1 MDSYNPVL
9 QRQVRSGLH
18 GMGPTPFSCLLRLH
32 VRLSSAVFCNSR
44 MRGITT
50 AIYLALS
57 VSEQHLWLPR
67 EPIRILCTWTLI
79 EKMLPGNIQKH
90 YMNRTSLTLHSPV
103 MACGMSRS
111 LGFEF
116 IHICIYIIQF
126 GRNVPAPRQNKNR
139 GYQCT
144 KKKVSMKAFVYDD
157 VRLYTPMDD
166 MRVAEASREIIL

>member
-1 MDSYNPVL
+1 MAGLRTDKNPVYLDSYRKNAPWQHPKTL
-9 QRQVRSGLH
+9 YESNLSD
-18 GMGPTPFSCLLRLH
+18 TPFPGHGLWVESCIG
-32 VRLSSAVFCNSR
+32 VRIN
-44 MRGITT
+44 T
-50 AIYLALS
+50 Y
-57 VSEQHLWLPR
+57 
-67 EPIRILCTWTLI
+67 TL
-79 EKMLPGNIQKH
+79 
-90 YMNRTSLTLHSPV
+90 LTLHSPV

-157 VRLYTPMDD
+157 VRLYTPMDY
-166 MRVAEASREIIL
+166 MMVAEA